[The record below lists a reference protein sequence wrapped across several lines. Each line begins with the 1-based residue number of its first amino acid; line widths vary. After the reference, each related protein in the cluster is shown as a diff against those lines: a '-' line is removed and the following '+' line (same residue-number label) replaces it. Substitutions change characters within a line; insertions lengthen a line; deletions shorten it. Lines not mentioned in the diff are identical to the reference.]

1 MYSMRTASG
10 YTIEG
15 CYVTCFISS
24 IQHKYKSLQHVY
36 VCIYSIL
43 LVDNFIFFV
52 IVTSVLN
59 VPIVIHPSDVD
70 TSSVHSLVLD
80 RDLISFE

>member
-1 MYSMRTASG
+1 MRTASG

-52 IVTSVLN
+52 IVTSV
-59 VPIVIHPSDVD
+59 D